1 MFFDWILFLFFDSCF
16 RSFGPFL
23 RFLHRF
29 LLLVGLHCDFSF
41 VVKPLYSWPLR
52 AHDMNDSDGFYGV
65 PVLRDDHFSS

>member
-1 MFFDWILFLFFDSCF
+1 MTDF
-16 RSFGPFL
+16 RSLCF
-23 RFLHRF
+23 F